1 MPADARGCETAG
13 GGDSA
18 VTWHTLMLNLEEI
31 TQLTWDTLVMK
42 SSNRKEVKGSSVEVR
57 CYCQTT
63 YYFSAI

>member
-31 TQLTWDTLVMK
+31 TQLTWLLH
-42 SSNRKEVKGSSVEVR
+42 E
-57 CYCQTT
+57 
-63 YYFSAI
+63 IHLL